1 MPIMRVALISEV
13 FHEADGKQRLHA
25 RLAQAKELGADLAV
39 LPELALNPWS
49 PATMEARAEDAEP
62 PEGPRHRL
70 LQAAA
75 RAAGIGVV
83 GGVIEQDPTGVR
95 RSQALV
101 FDAEGVVRARY
112 AKCHLPEEEGF
123 WETSHYQP
131 GQHPPT
137 VVSGF
142 PLGFGVQICSDINRP
157 EGSHLLG
164 AMGAAA
170 VVNPRSTELATYA
183 RWRTVF
189 VANALTSCLYV
200 LSVNRPGAEQGVL
213 IGGPSIAVAP
223 DGEVLVESTE
233 PLAIVTLDSERI
245 ARARRRYPGYLPVRA
260 DLYAEA
266 WARVADG
273 ADSSRGIATER
284 IKVIPS

>member
-1 MPIMRVALISEV
+1 MTTMRVALISEV
-13 FHEADGKQRLHA
+13 FHGADGKQRLHA
-25 RLAQAKELGADLAV
+25 RLAQARELGADLAV
-39 LPELALNPWS
+39 LPELPLNPWS
-49 PATMEARAEDAEP
+49 PATAEAREEDAEP

-83 GGVIEQDPTGVR
+83 GGVIERDAGGVR
-95 RSQALV
+95 RSQALI
-101 FDAEGVVRARY
+101 FDADGALRGRY

-123 WETSHYQP
+123 WETSHYRP

-142 PLGFGVQICSDINRP
+142 PLGFGVQICSDVNRP

-170 VVNPRSTELATYA
+170 VVNPRATELATYQ

-200 LSVNRPGAEQGVL
+200 LSVNRPAPERGVL

-223 DGEVLVESTE
+223 DGEVLLESTE
-233 PLAIVTLDSERI
+233 PLAIADLDSERI
-245 ARARRRYPGYLPVRA
+245 ARARKRYPGYLPVRA

-284 IKVIPS
+284 IKVIPA

>member
-1 MPIMRVALISEV
+1 
-13 FHEADGKQRLHA
+13 
-25 RLAQAKELGADLAV
+25 QAKELGADLAV

-83 GGVIEQDPTGVR
+83 GGVIEQDSTGVR

-131 GQHPPT
+131 GSAAPRRIDAFGVPI
-137 VVSGF
+137 
-142 PLGFGVQICSDINRP
+142 GVQICSDVNRP
-157 EGSHLLG
+157 QGSHLLG
-164 AMGAAA
+164 AQGAVA
-170 VVNPRSTELATYA
+170 VLAPRATEERTYQ
-183 RWRTVF
+183 RWKTVF
-189 VANALTSCLYV
+189 RANAMTSCAYV
-200 LSVNRPGAEQGVL
+200 LSVTRPHPEDGVL
-213 IGGPSIAVAP
+213 IGGPSVAIDP
-223 DGEVLVESTE
+223 NGEVLLETTDTVG
-233 PLAIVTLDSERI
+233 LVTLDASVV
-245 ARARRRYPGYLPVRA
+245 ADARRRYPGYLPIHAR
-260 DLYAEA
+260 LYADA
-266 WARVADG
+266 WAAIAGRDG
-273 ADSSRGIATER
+273 
-284 IKVIPS
+284 

>member
-1 MPIMRVALISEV
+1 MQTMRVALISEV
-13 FHEADGKQRLHA
+13 FHEDDGKQRLHT
-25 RLAQAKELGADLAV
+25 RLAEARALGAELAV

-49 PATMEARAEDAEP
+49 PATTEERAEDAEP
-62 PEGPRHRL
+62 PEGPRYRL

-75 RAAGIGVV
+75 RASGIGVV
-83 GGVIEQDPTGVR
+83 GGVIERDASGVR

-101 FDAEGVVRARY
+101 FDADGALRGRY

-131 GQHPPT
+131 GQHPPA

-142 PLGFGVQICSDINRP
+142 PLGFGIQICSDVNRP
-157 EGSHLLG
+157 EGTHLLG

-170 VVNPRSTELATYA
+170 VVNPRATELATYQ

-189 VANALTSCLYV
+189 IANALTSCLYV

-223 DGEVLVESTE
+223 DGEILLETTE
-233 PLAIVTLDSERI
+233 RLAIATLDSDRN
-245 ARARRRYPGYLPVRA
+245 ARARGRYPGYLPVRA

-273 ADSSRGIATER
+273 ADSSRGVPTER